1 MKKINLITVTF
12 FVFIL
17 TGFFHS
23 YKQLMA
29 VSNQQA
35 VEEMETT
42 DSFLD
47 SLKNKYNYNN
57 WAGKTIPYEGRLNS
71 IFVPN
76 EKWFNDYILVKS
88 WYNTDKNLSFNH
100 LTQVYQHVNDNNN
113 EIWVD
118 IKSFKDVMAAH
129 EYLITYFSK
138 CNAIQPFPEANIG
151 DVGFTGYGEDENVI
165 FCRLNFCV
173 DINNRGETES
183 SVMEIA
189 KIIDEQI
196 INNQQIIKSK

>member
-76 EKWFNDYILVKS
+76 EKWFNDY
-88 WYNTDKNLSFNH
+88 
-100 LTQVYQHVNDNNN
+100 NDTRN
-113 EIWVD
+113 
-118 IKSFKDVMAAH
+118 
-129 EYLITYFSK
+129 
-138 CNAIQPFPEANIG
+138 
-151 DVGFTGYGEDENVI
+151 
-165 FCRLNFCV
+165 
-173 DINNRGETES
+173 
-183 SVMEIA
+183 
-189 KIIDEQI
+189 
-196 INNQQIIKSK
+196 